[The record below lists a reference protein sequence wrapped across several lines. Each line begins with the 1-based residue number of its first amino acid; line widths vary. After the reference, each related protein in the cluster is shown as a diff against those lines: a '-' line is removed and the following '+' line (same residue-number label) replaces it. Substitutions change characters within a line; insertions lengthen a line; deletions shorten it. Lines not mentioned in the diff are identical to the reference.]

1 MRLIIG
7 LIIMLI
13 GANLAASQPAMA
25 DERFIAV
32 WTGAVQGPYPLGNPS
47 AQPDLGFALP
57 NPTMGAVDQSFRLI
71 VRPGQWGTKARIR
84 LSNAFGKQPVTFDA
98 VTLGMQASGAAVVPG
113 TLRTLTFG
121 GQKSVT
127 VPPGQD
133 AVSDQ
138 VALGWVRSFA
148 DPLMNGRKLAV
159 SFHVVGSSGPITWHA
174 KAMQTSYLSAPHTGA
189 VSQQD
194 AEDGFPYSTTSWYFL
209 DAVQMT
215 APAEVGAIVAFGDSI
230 TDGTASTLNGDDR
243 WPDVFARRL
252 DQATPRRWVVVNE
265 GIGGNQV
272 AGPPDYLTAP
282 ISGGPSALSRLRR
295 DAISLPGVR
304 AVIWLEGINDFGGAG
319 ASAQTV
325 IDGVRDGVKQL
336 RAGIPGV
343 KIYMATLTSALHST
357 PTHGTAEVDAKRR
370 EFNAFVRTAKI
381 FDGVIEFDAAVLDP
395 ATGEMRA
402 PFVPNSTIGGAGD
415 RLHPNRAGY
424 AAMARAID
432 LSLFGP
438 QAAASPA
445 PVPTKKPPQKTKKTP
460 N

>member
-1 MRLIIG
+1 M
-7 LIIMLI
+7 
-13 GANLAASQPAMA
+13 
-25 DERFIAV
+25 
-32 WTGAVQGPYPLGNPS
+32 
-47 AQPDLGFALP
+47 
-57 NPTMGAVDQSFRLI
+57 
-71 VRPGQWGTKARIR
+71 
-84 LSNAFGKQPVTFDA
+84 
-98 VTLGMQASGAAVVPG
+98 
-113 TLRTLTFG
+113 
-121 GQKSVT
+121 
-127 VPPGQD
+127 
-133 AVSDQ
+133 
-138 VALGWVRSFA
+138 
-148 DPLMNGRKLAV
+148 
-159 SFHVVGSSGPITWHA
+159 
-174 KAMQTSYLSAPHTGA
+174 
-189 VSQQD
+189 
-194 AEDGFPYSTTSWYFL
+194 
-209 DAVQMT
+209 
-215 APAEVGAIVAFGDSI
+215 
-230 TDGTASTLNGDDR
+230 
-243 WPDVFARRL
+243 
-252 DQATPRRWVVVNE
+252 
-265 GIGGNQV
+265 
-272 AGPPDYLTAP
+272 
-282 ISGGPSALSRLRR
+282 
-295 DAISLPGVR
+295 
-304 AVIWLEGINDFGGAG
+304 IWLEGINDFGGAG

-460 N
+460 K